1 MKSLRNI
8 AAPLILIGILAC
20 QPETH
25 DATTEPLNMVP
36 KIVRESDFQ
45 SGATTVEEAEN
56 NDQIIRILLGADD
69 TGGQYTF
76 FSDVFPEAESLVPL
90 HMHALHD
97 ETFYIISGSFEVTL
111 GSTDN
116 KSIATAGTAIFV
128 PREVLHAFR
137 TLEDNSKLVI
147 VYTPGGWE
155 DYYNASLELTD
166 EQKNDE
172 AFMKQFRESWD
183 SYYPETNEG
192 S

>member
-1 MKSLRNI
+1 MKTMLHI
-8 AAPLILIGILAC
+8 TAPLVLIGLLAC
-20 QPETH
+20 QTETH
-25 DATTEPLNMVP
+25 DETTEHLNMEA
-36 KIVRESDFQ
+36 KIVRESDIQ

-56 NDQIIRILLGADD
+56 NDQIIKILLGADD

-76 FSDVFPEAESLVPL
+76 FSDVFPEPESIVPL
-90 HMHALHD
+90 HKHALHD
-97 ETFYIISGSFEVTL
+97 ETFYIVSGSFEVTL
-111 GSTDN
+111 GSNED
-116 KSIATAGTAIFV
+116 KSIATPGTAIFV
-128 PREVLHAFR
+128 PRETLHAFR

-172 AFMKQFRESWD
+172 AFMKEFRESWD
-183 SYYPETNEG
+183 SYYPEAEEG